1 MAIRTRDEIMSQLQS
16 MIGEDDT
23 SDETLAFIQ
32 DVSDT
37 LGNDNSAQ
45 KITQLETQLAEQDK
59 EWRKK
64 YRDAFFTGKTDDS
77 FEEEPEPTKPKRFE
91 DLFTVTKKG

>member
-1 MAIRTRDEIMSQLQS
+1 MAIRTRDEIMSQLKT

-23 SDETLAFIQ
+23 SDETLSFIQ

-45 KITQLETQLAEQDK
+45 RITELETQLEEQDK

-64 YRDAFFTGKTDDS
+64 YRDAFFTGKPDDS
-77 FEEEPEPTKPKRFE
+77 FEEEPEHNTPKRFE
-91 DLFTVTKKG
+91 DLFTTN

>member
-1 MAIRTRDEIMSQLQS
+1 MAVRTRDEIMSQLQTI
-16 MIGEDDT
+16 IGEDT

-37 LGNDNSAQ
+37 IGTDNSAQ
-45 KITQLETQLAEQDK
+45 RITELETQLTKQDE

-64 YRDAFFTGKTDDS
+64 YRDAFFTGKPDDS
-77 FEEEPEPTKPKRFE
+77 IEEDEPENVKPKSFM
-91 DLFTVTKKG
+91 DLFTTN

>member
-1 MAIRTRDEIMSQLQS
+1 MAIRTREEIMSQLQGI
-16 MIGEDDT
+16 IGDDT
-23 SDETLAFIQ
+23 SDEALAFVQ

-45 KITQLETQLAEQDK
+45 RITELETQLQTQDN

-64 YRDAFFTGKTDDS
+64 YRDAFFTGKIDESIKD
-77 FEEEPEPTKPKRFE
+77 EEEHETPKRFE
-91 DLFTVTKKG
+91 DLFTTN

>member
-1 MAIRTRDEIMSQLQS
+1 MAVKTRDEIMSQLQS
-16 MIGEDDT
+16 IIGEDT

-45 KITQLETQLAEQDK
+45 RITQLETQLEDQDK

-64 YRDAFFTGKTDDS
+64 YRDAFFTGKPDETLD
-77 FEEEPEPTKPKRFE
+77 EEEHDNKPKRFE
-91 DLFTVTKKG
+91 DLFKFE

>member
-1 MAIRTRDEIMSQLQS
+1 MAVRTREEIMSQLQTL
-16 MIGEDDT
+16 IGEDT
-23 SDETLAFIQ
+23 SDETLTFIQ

-45 KITQLETQLAEQDK
+45 RITELETQLQEQDQ

-64 YRDAFFTGKTDDS
+64 YRDAFFTGKPD
-77 FEEEPEPTKPKRFE
+77 E
-91 DLFTVTKKG
+91 DLDDDKNSKPRSFDELFTIN

>member
-1 MAIRTRDEIMSQLQS
+1 MAIRTKDEIMSQLKTI
-16 MIGEDDT
+16 IGDDDT
-23 SDETLAFIQ
+23 SDETLTFIQ

-45 KITQLETQLAEQDK
+45 RITELETQLEEQDK

-64 YRDAFFTGKTDDS
+64 YRDAFFTGKPDDS
-77 FEEEPEPTKPKRFE
+77 FDEESEKETPKRFE
-91 DLFTVTKKG
+91 DLFTIN

>member
-1 MAIRTRDEIMSQLQS
+1 MAVRTRDEIMAQLQTLV
-16 MIGEDDT
+16 GEDT

-37 LGNDNSAQ
+37 IGTENNAQ
-45 KITQLETQLAEQDK
+45 RITELETQLAQQDE

-64 YRDAFFTGKTDDS
+64 YRDAFFTGKPDETL
-77 FEEEPEPTKPKRFE
+77 EEDEPVDNKPKSFM
-91 DLFTVTKKG
+91 DLFTTN

>member
-16 MIGEDDT
+16 LIGEDT
-23 SDETLAFIQ
+23 SDETLAFVQ

-37 LGNDNSAQ
+37 LGNDNSATR
-45 KITQLETQLAEQDK
+45 ITELETKLEEQDK

-64 YRDAFFTGKTDDS
+64 YRDAFFTGKPDDN
-77 FEEEPEPTKPKRFE
+77 FKDEDEEEKIPKRFE
-91 DLFTVTKKG
+91 DLFTTK

>member
-1 MAIRTRDEIMSQLQS
+1 MAIRTRDEIMSQLQA

-45 KITQLETQLAEQDK
+45 RITQLQTQLEEQDK

-64 YRDAFFTGKTDDS
+64 YRDAFFTGKPDESYEDDS
-77 FEEEPEPTKPKRFE
+77 EQTKPKRFE

>member
-1 MAIRTRDEIMSQLQS
+1 MAVRTRDEIMSQLQTLV
-16 MIGEDDT
+16 GDDT

-37 LGNDNSAQ
+37 IGTENSAQ
-45 KITQLETQLAEQDK
+45 RISELETQLTQQDE

-64 YRDAFFTGKTDDS
+64 YRDAFFTGKPDESLEDDN
-77 FEEEPEPTKPKRFE
+77 PDDGKPKSFM
-91 DLFTVTKKG
+91 DLFTTN